1 MSRSRTGLG
10 FGVLLAVVMAGGQGL
25 AAHGAS
31 SRAPSASATA
41 RAVAP
46 AVTAVV
52 TRLSDFDRDG
62 FTDLVAS
69 QLGGALWLYPGN
81 GAGGFKARLQ
91 MGVGWHRDTT
101 ARQDGRPSVP
111 LKALV
116 LSAWQGWAHA
126 AA

>member
-69 QLGGALWLYPGN
+69 QLGGALVALPRQRRRRFQGPAPDGCRVAQLVGDRHPG
-81 GAGGFKARLQ
+81 
-91 MGVGWHRDTT
+91 
-101 ARQDGRPSVP
+101 
-111 LKALV
+111 
-116 LSAWQGWAHA
+116 
-126 AA
+126 